1 MSCSNFD
8 QSNNDLV
15 PQVRWSSD
23 ETSGGGEAKKYSYKL
38 CQFSP
43 IERRYRKHF
52 STTIPEYHTHYLALS
67 TKKKPEPPKLEV
79 KIQNIKNEKKYNDDD
94 DDEDDEEED
103 ELENKE
109 PADLG
114 MDDIF
119 GGNTSD

>member
-1 MSCSNFD
+1 MTF
-8 QSNNDLV
+8 
-15 PQVRWSSD
+15 PYF
-23 ETSGGGEAKKYSYKL
+23 K
-38 CQFSP
+38 
-43 IERRYRKHF
+43 
-52 STTIPEYHTHYLALS
+52 ALS

-94 DDEDDEEED
+94 DDEDDEDEY

-109 PADLG
+109 PTDLG

>member
-1 MSCSNFD
+1 MPIWPN
-8 QSNNDLV
+8 
-15 PQVRWSSD
+15 W
-23 ETSGGGEAKKYSYKL
+23 KKVKTTNICHLFL
-38 CQFSP
+38 CF
-43 IERRYRKHF
+43 I
-52 STTIPEYHTHYLALS
+52 LALS

-94 DDEDDEEED
+94 DDEDDEDED

-109 PADLG
+109 PTDLG

>member
-1 MSCSNFD
+1 MKQVVVAKQKSTRINYANLAQLKEGTNTNFFV
-8 QSNNDLV
+8 NCFK
-15 PQVRWSSD
+15 P
-23 ETSGGGEAKKYSYKL
+23 Y
-38 CQFSP
+38 F
-43 IERRYRKHF
+43 I
-52 STTIPEYHTHYLALS
+52 ALS

-94 DDEDDEEED
+94 DDEDDEDED

-109 PADLG
+109 PTDLG

>member
-1 MSCSNFD
+1 MK
-8 QSNNDLV
+8 
-15 PQVRWSSD
+15 QVVV
-23 ETSGGGEAKKYSYKL
+23 AKQKSTRINYANLAQLKEGKTTNICHLFL
-38 CQFSP
+38 CF
-43 IERRYRKHF
+43 I
-52 STTIPEYHTHYLALS
+52 LALS

-94 DDEDDEEED
+94 DDEDDEDED

-109 PADLG
+109 PTDLG

>member
-1 MSCSNFD
+1 MKQVVVAKQKSTRINYANLAQLKEGTNTNFFV
-8 QSNNDLV
+8 NCFKPYLNL
-15 PQVRWSSD
+15 
-23 ETSGGGEAKKYSYKL
+23 
-38 CQFSP
+38 
-43 IERRYRKHF
+43 I
-52 STTIPEYHTHYLALS
+52 LALS

-94 DDEDDEEED
+94 DDEDDEDED

-109 PADLG
+109 PTDLG